1 MGGGLEFNPYELQ
14 PSAGQD
20 DATTQARNA
29 ALQADANAQ
38 PNEIQR
44 AQYQAGQVEKPYGNP
59 NNGQW
64 RSTYGGDVQQTY
76 NQGRQEQPR
85 TTTANNGQ
93 WRSTYGGDV
102 GTTYRPGTQQDQT
115 QQTQG
120 QWRKPY
126 GADSPLVVPPS
137 GNQQRPPEQQQR
149 PVQPGGNNGGEVDP
163 LTGQPLKRPGQVQG
177 NPWDRPTN
185 VPGQQ
190 TAQPGDGR
198 QQNLTP
204 QQMDIAQKRK
214 IVDQALDYNTVG
226 WGGNLVAGGAGGILG
241 RHTVPWI
248 MDKVG
253 STVKLDAKA
262 EPTNFRERVVRYWQD
277 NHDPARWNR
286 ADLEFAR
293 KSLDGAEGLASR
305 MKEFHG
311 PTVEA
316 LETATERAKLMEPF
330 TKASSVGNKTAIAEA
345 LETVKGANTAGTKPF
360 FTAAEMELLEE
371 TVKSG
376 KVQTGVVDA
385 FNANSAVQQAAK
397 LRHDTFQFLADSKN
411 PISAASEAVP
421 SRLRTVTDAINAQK
435 GLTDAGGKGLFS
447 AAEMTALQEYQTAA
461 KAAAVN
467 VADVTAMSKFKE
479 TAGRYGSSF
488 IKGAG
493 IAGTIMI
500 ADHYAD
506 KWLFNKNH
514 GNGIGDSINSVL
526 VPAAFLAGPKKTLPL
541 IATSVGALLVGKTI
555 GASLPEGEQA
565 KYSRYFR
572 QSTGESLLLGAEF
585 LLPMKAATESG
596 LNWKRGALMAGT
608 WAAFRLKNAIL
619 DPAPQSDTRDEAFKL
634 LGEDAKRRTD
644 GSMMDAIN
652 KFGALGAGDESSGIM
667 AWTNV
672 FKEGNGKTKGAR
684 GEAALQVYRTE
695 WLTKPTNQF
704 GSMLEA
710 NRGAAIL
717 TTAFAESRLAHGT
730 HVPTITDTPTYLL
743 EGKNIDLGG
752 KAARDLIIARI
763 NLENAKKQVQDNL
776 GKEIAGKKVEQS
788 EIADIDNVKKRVE
801 ASEAKI
807 YGEHDMAGAVK
818 ELAHWG
824 EGLNATHMAKIEVD
838 LRNTIAANQNSSDSR
853 YKAKLYRDLA
863 TIYLSGAYAKQDGDP
878 QSAAKLLGGDTYTGR
893 QALDMTGQQRGFDG
907 ALDCISRAYQ
917 LDPNNPDVQQLYK
930 VAQQINAKLP
940 GNIQKQMNDG
950 KYNPLQ
956 IRQ

>member
-1 MGGGLEFNPYELQ
+1 MGGGLEYNPYELQ
-14 PSAGQD
+14 PAASQD
-20 DATTQARNA
+20 DAATQARNA
-29 ALQADANAQ
+29 SLQADANLQ
-38 PNEIQR
+38 PSDYQR
-44 AQYQAGQVEKPYGNP
+44 AQYQPGQVEKPYGNS
-59 NNGQW
+59 G
-64 RSTYGGDVQQTY
+64 RAVYGGDVQQTY
-76 NQGRQEQPR
+76 NPGVQNPQR
-85 TTTANNGQ
+85 TANNGQ
-93 WRSTYGGDV
+93 WRAVYGGDV
-102 GTTYRPGTQQDQT
+102 GTTYRQGTPQDQA
-115 QQTQG
+115 QAQNQQG

-126 GADSPLVVPPS
+126 GADSPLVVPPN
-137 GNQQRPPEQQQR
+137 GNQQRPPER
-149 PVQPGGNNGGEVDP
+149 PVVQPGQNNGGEVDP
-163 LTGQPLKRPGQVQG
+163 LTGQPLRRPAQPQG
-177 NPWDRPTN
+177 NPWDRPAN

-190 TAQPGDGR
+190 QQTGDGR

-204 QQMDIAQKRK
+204 QQQDIANKRR

-226 WGGNLVAGGAGGILG
+226 WGGNLVAGGLGGIVG

-262 EPTNFRERVVRYWQD
+262 EPTTFRERAVRYWQD

-293 KSLDGAEGLASR
+293 KTLDGADGLASK
-305 MKEFHG
+305 MKGFHA
-311 PTVEA
+311 PTIEA

-330 TKASSVGNKTAIAEA
+330 TKASSVGNRTAIAEA
-345 LETVKGANTAGTKPF
+345 LETVKGANTAGSKPF
-360 FTAAEMELLEE
+360 FTAAEIEMLEE

-411 PISAASEAVP
+411 PVVAASEAVP

-435 GLTDAGGKGLFS
+435 GLTEAGGKGLFTAS
-447 AAEMTALQEYQTAA
+447 EMAALQEYQTAA
-461 KAAAVN
+461 KAAGVS
-467 VADVTAMSKFKE
+467 VADVSAMSKFKE
-479 TAGRYGSSF
+479 TAGRYGTSF

-493 IAGTIMI
+493 IAGTVMI

-506 KWLFNKNH
+506 KWLFGKNH

-526 VPAAFLAGPKKTLPL
+526 VPMAFLAGPKKTVPL
-541 IATSVGALLVGKTI
+541 IATSVGALVVGKTI

-619 DPAPQSDTRDEAFKL
+619 DPAPQSDTKDQAFKL

-644 GSMMDAIN
+644 GSMNDAIN
-652 KFGALGAGDESSGIM
+652 KFGALGAGDESHGIM

-695 WLTKPTNQF
+695 WLTKPTSQF

-717 TTAFAESRLAHGT
+717 TTAFAESRLGHGT

-743 EGKNIDLGG
+743 EGKNLDLGG
-752 KAARDLIIARI
+752 KAARDFIIARI
-763 NLENAKKQVQDNL
+763 NLDNAKKQVQDNL
-776 GKEIAGKKVEQS
+776 GKEIAGKTVEQS
-788 EIADIDNVKKRVE
+788 ELADIDNVKKRVE
-801 ASEAKI
+801 ANEAKI

-824 EGLNATHMAKIEVD
+824 QGLNATHMAKLEVD
-838 LRNTIAANQNSSDSR
+838 LRNTIAANQNSTDNR
-853 YKAKLYRDLA
+853 YKAKLFRDLA
-863 TIYLSGAYAKQDGDP
+863 TIYLSSAYAKQDGDP
-878 QSAAKLLGGDTYTGR
+878 QSASKLLGGDTNSGR

-907 ALDCISRAYQ
+907 ALDCIARAHQ
-917 LDPNNPDVQQLYK
+917 LDPNNPDVAQLYQI
-930 VAQQINAKLP
+930 AQEINAKLP
-940 GNIQKQMNDG
+940 SNIQKQMNQG

-956 IRQ
+956 IRH